1 MNHKVSFFILTG
13 FLGAGKTTVLNEI
26 LTLEHSSRIAV
37 LVNELGRISID
48 TKMILQSDDDVLELA
63 GGCVCC
69 AIDIKND
76 LWNGIDDVISRSN
89 PDHVILET
97 TGIAEPSAII
107 NGFQYLEKTIAEKI
121 QLAGIIC
128 VVDVTM
134 SMDEIR
140 PEILDQIQSADRIL
154 LSKVDKASA
163 KEIQRVH
170 QLIAKINATS
180 EVVSFPKNEIGKR
193 NMSNWILEIRPPQK
207 IYSLSNNH
215 HKNTDHLGQIT
226 AVSFSDNAPLVA
238 ETLMTLIESMKKDF
252 LRIKGC
258 VFISGKSQIG
268 YLELAGKELSLRYG
282 NAWGKT
288 LPKTELVFIGDSLDE
303 AALQR
308 KLWSCRTACADS

>member
-13 FLGAGKTTVLNEI
+13 FLGSGKTTVLNE
-26 LTLEHSSRIAV
+26 LLSLEHSSRIAV

-140 PEILDQIQSADRIL
+140 PEVLDQIQSADRIL

-207 IYSLSNNH
+207 NIHYQ
-215 HKNTDHLGQIT
+215 TI
-226 AVSFSDNAPLVA
+226 
-238 ETLMTLIESMKKDF
+238 I
-252 LRIKGC
+252 IK
-258 VFISGKSQIG
+258 
-268 YLELAGKELSLRYG
+268 
-282 NAWGKT
+282 T
-288 LPKTELVFIGDSLDE
+288 
-303 AALQR
+303 
-308 KLWSCRTACADS
+308 